1 MSRRYELTD
10 QESTDYI
17 LGLSTLSVRKSY
29 DISELGLSEGA
40 VRGLVTGTVDVQ
52 ILNRL
57 LEHRNFPKL
66 IDFIRIYFQDTAAK
80 DIMAR
85 NQLIELATASLSDL
99 MKDHQQEP
107 LSMDDVTAM
116 IAGQIGQL
124 LPIDEE
130 TAKQFQTLDMIPSSR
145 TLKYKKTYLGVFY
158 FQEK

>member
-57 LEHRNFPKL
+57 EVL
-66 IDFIRIYFQDTAAK
+66 
-80 DIMAR
+80 
-85 NQLIELATASLSDL
+85 
-99 MKDHQQEP
+99 
-107 LSMDDVTAM
+107 
-116 IAGQIGQL
+116 
-124 LPIDEE
+124 
-130 TAKQFQTLDMIPSSR
+130 
-145 TLKYKKTYLGVFY
+145 
-158 FQEK
+158 